1 MANPRRKVASAKQL
15 HGHVWQ
21 TRWVCRLE
29 GCGHKVHV
37 TGRHPVWP
45 ALLPS
50 PPMTASCY
58 ECGKAVGK

>member
-1 MANPRRKVASAKQL
+1 M

-21 TRWVCRLE
+21 TRWLCHLE
-29 GCGHKVHV
+29 GCGHKVYV

-50 PPMTASCY
+50 PPKTAGCN